1 MAEAKLNL
9 VQKLAK
15 IRAICD
21 VVQKNK
27 KGYNYSYADLAE
39 ILAKVTAAQEKYG
52 VMLIPMIVPGTSR
65 VSQNVVVNTK
75 TDKTGRTYD
84 QTVTEILFSADMIY
98 RWVNVDDPDDFMEI
112 PWSVTGSQSDPSQ
125 AMGSGLTYTERQFL
139 TNFFQI
145 ANVEYDV
152 DAYRSKQKAVA
163 EAEDISIAN
172 EIIDQ
177 FDLELKKYISDNPE
191 KTEDTKRLVSK
202 YVKNSNYKTIK
213 NPELAAKLLGEFRE
227 KFMKAEEE

>member
-84 QTVTEILFSADMIY
+84 QTVTEMLFSADMIY
-98 RWVNVDDPDDFMEI
+98 RWVNVDDPNDFMEI

>member
-84 QTVTEILFSADMIY
+84 QTVTEMLFSADMIY